1 MAACTP
7 KRGQMKVIVADK
19 ISERGVELLK
29 QTGWKIVQTTKDTL
43 GGELADA
50 DALIVRSA
58 TKVTP
63 ELMDKAPQLRVVGR
77 AGVGV
82 DNIDLD
88 EATKRGILVMSTPGG
103 SSVSVAEHT
112 FALLLALVRQLPKF
126 DASMR
131 EGKWE
136 KSSSG
141 AEVRGKTMGLIGL
154 GRIGGEVAI
163 RANAFDMRVIG
174 FDPFISEAAA
184 KEYSVELV
192 PLEELLQ
199 QSDFISLH
207 TAVSPITKN
216 MINAQS
222 IAMMKK
228 GVRIVNAA
236 RGELI
241 NEADLAAALKT
252 GHVAGAALDVFAE
265 EPPKNSPL
273 VGLPNV
279 ICTPHVAGSTTEA
292 QEELGNQVAVQV
304 RDYLQ
309 EGIIRNA
316 VNLPALSPE
325 QYRRVRPYLA
335 LAERLGS
342 LVSQAA
348 ATRPAR
354 VKIRYAG
361 ELADLGTH
369 LLRSAVLAG
378 LLNAVLDEKVNVV
391 NAPAIAASRG
401 LTVEE
406 ETRRRE
412 HGFQHTLEVAALPAK
427 SGEPGFSAEGTVL
440 HDGTPRVIRI
450 DGIPV
455 EAQLDGTMLYLRALF
470 GGIAPLPHGS
480 SELRRSIDA
489 RAAAVGWP
497 ALHAELERVDPD
509 AAARI
514 HAHDAQRIQRGLE
527 VHAVTGQPLS
537 QLQRATPAGFSGR
550 LLRWSLVPAD
560 RQRLHERIG
569 ARLAQMM
576 ARGFLAEVA
585 QLRDRGDLTA
595 EHPAMR
601 AVGYRQLWAHLDGR
615 YDLDEAIARA
625 GAATRQLAKRQL
637 TWLRA
642 DGTANWI
649 DPFDAGSYDKLHQ
662 NLRRELDGVR
672 RFGAAHGRL

>member
-1 MAACTP
+1 MLGRDHCIFAALTRE
-7 KRGQMKVIVADK
+7 RGQMKVIVADK
-19 ISERGVELLK
+19 ISEHGVKLLK
-29 QTGWKIVQTTKDTL
+29 ETGWNIVQTTKETL
-43 GGELADA
+43 GAELPDA

-63 ELMDKAPQLRVVGR
+63 DLMSKAPRLRVVGR

-112 FALLLALVRQLPKF
+112 IALLLALVRQLPKF

-141 AEVRGKTMGLIGL
+141 AEVRGKTIGLIGL

-163 RANAFDMRVIG
+163 RANAFDMRVLAY
-174 FDPFISEAAA
+174 DPFISEAAA
-184 KEYSVELV
+184 KEYDVELV
-192 PLEELLQ
+192 PLAKLIEE
-199 QSDFISLH
+199 SDFISLH
-207 TAVSPITKN
+207 TAVSAQTKN
-216 MINAQS
+216 MINALS
-222 IAMMKK
+222 IAKMKK

-241 NEADLAAALKT
+241 NEADLAAALKS
-252 GHVAGAALDVFAE
+252 GQAGGAALDVFAE

-273 VGLPNV
+273 IGLSNV
-279 ICTPHVAGSTTEA
+279 ICTPHVAGSTAEA

-304 RDYLQ
+304 RDYLA

-316 VNLPALSPE
+316 VNLPALSPD

-354 VKIRYAG
+354 VKILYAG
-361 ELADLGTH
+361 EVTELGTH

-391 NAPAIAASRG
+391 NAPAVAAARG

-412 HGFQHTLEVAALPAK
+412 QGFRNTVEVSALPEK
-427 SGEPGFSAEGTVL
+427 GGEAGFTAEGTVL
-440 HDGTPRVIRI
+440 HDGTPRVIEI
-450 DGIPV
+450 DGIP
-455 EAQLDGTMLYLRALF
+455 
-470 GGIAPLPHGS
+470 
-480 SELRRSIDA
+480 
-489 RAAAVGWP
+489 
-497 ALHAELERVDPD
+497 LE
-509 AAARI
+509 
-514 HAHDAQRIQRGLE
+514 
-527 VHAVTGQPLS
+527 
-537 QLQRATPAGFSGR
+537 
-550 LLRWSLVPAD
+550 
-560 RQRLHERIG
+560 
-569 ARLAQMM
+569 
-576 ARGFLAEVA
+576 
-585 QLRDRGDLTA
+585 
-595 EHPAMR
+595 
-601 AVGYRQLWAHLDGR
+601 AHLDGTILYVR
-615 YDLDEAIARA
+615 NNDEPGVIGFVGTTLGKHGVNIATFA
-625 GAATRQLAKRQL
+625 LG
-637 TWLRA
+637 
-642 DGTANWI
+642 
-649 DPFDAGSYDKLHQ
+649 
-662 NLRRELDGVR
+662 RR
-672 RFGAAHGRL
+672 